1 MVVKMPGAL
10 QDWFNK
16 KLKQLVFD
24 LANQEGAS
32 SSIHIATDGGGMS
45 VMRGVTEAGPISGF
59 PMDDPERQ
67 NIDLMQ

>member
-1 MVVKMPGAL
+1 M

-24 LANQEGAS
+24 LANREGAS

-45 VMRGVTEAGPISGF
+45 MMRGVAEAGSISGYS
-59 PMDDPERQ
+59 MDDPERQ

>member
-1 MVVKMPGAL
+1 MHFDIPYM

-32 SSIHIATDGGGMS
+32 SSVHIATDGGGMS
-45 VMRGVTEAGPISGF
+45 VMRGVAEAGPISGY

-67 NIDLMQ
+67 NIDFMQ